1 MKQLIEKSNYNIR
14 GLKTLITKFAAR
26 EFDSLSEPCYYPKT
40 KLAYHEM
47 LSMMKLTDKQVKE
60 FVKRQYKGTKAE
72 KWLLW
77 QDPATN
83 LLIVIMHLFLLHR
96 DNAAFKTTLAY
107 YMFFQYGRLMNKQLK
122 YCNDDIFRHTI
133 DTLTRTHLF
142 VREKT
147 IANSLY
153 YLSNEVKRKYEKD
166 IQEWNLDRIIEFIS
180 ASRHRISQ
188 SVKSFVNNYYK
199 SKESG
204 SSIKMQDDTGDEDSN
219 AYQYKSLERGKSKID
234 ETVRKLTV
242 YKIVDK
248 GALETAKK
256 ISKVKSSVAESI
268 AKEMINA
275 EYSDNVSMILNLYLK
290 ELRESN
296 QLCGSGYEKYLR
308 SLMSVKRSNATVYFK
323 QQVNVLL
330 IKVLHNL
337 KLTNQ
342 YNSYTSQTQ
351 FIVNLFLASYITL
364 IFKSTMC

>member
-14 GLKTLITKFAAR
+14 YLKGLITKFAAR

-40 KLAYHEM
+40 KLAYHEI
-47 LSMMKLTDKQVKE
+47 LRGMKLTDKEVKE

-72 KWLLW
+72 KWVLW

-83 LLIVIMHLFLLHR
+83 LLIVVMHLFLLHR
-96 DNAAFKTTLAY
+96 DTAAFKTTIAY
-107 YMFFQYGRLMNKQLK
+107 YMFFQYGRLMHKQLK
-122 YCNDDIFRHTI
+122 YCNDDIFRHTM
-133 DTLTRTHLF
+133 DNLTRTHLF

-199 SKESG
+199 SKEAG
-204 SSIKMQDDTGDEDSN
+204 ASIKTQIDSGDDDSN
-219 AYQYKSLERGKSKID
+219 AYQYKTMERGKGKID
-234 ETVRKLTV
+234 ETIKKLTV
-242 YKIVDK
+242 YKVVDK
-248 GALETAKK
+248 KASNQAKA
-256 ISKVKSSVAESI
+256 ISKIKSSLAENI
-268 AKEMINA
+268 VQEMINV

-290 ELRESN
+290 QLKSTN

-308 SLMSVKRSNATVYFK
+308 SLMAVKRSNATVYFK

-330 IKVLHNL
+330 IKVLKNL

-342 YNSYTSQTQ
+342 YNAYTSQTQ